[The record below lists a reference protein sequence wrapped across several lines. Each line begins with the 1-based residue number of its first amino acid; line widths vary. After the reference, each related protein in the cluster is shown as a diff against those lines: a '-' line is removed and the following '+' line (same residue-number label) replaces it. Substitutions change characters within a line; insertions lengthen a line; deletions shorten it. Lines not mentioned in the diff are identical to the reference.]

1 MVITNTDITD
11 IYTQRQN
18 ISMYSYV
25 YISQSTDY
33 NWEGRKKNHVLH
45 TEKPMCMWNKG
56 TDEAGKRREYENNG
70 KLVRTLT
77 GENHITLRIQI
88 VKEKFT
94 TRMISRSRTNR

>member
-45 TEKPMCMWNKG
+45 TEKPMCM
-56 TDEAGKRREYENNG
+56 
-70 KLVRTLT
+70 
-77 GENHITLRIQI
+77 
-88 VKEKFT
+88 
-94 TRMISRSRTNR
+94 